1 MTQDELLVLI
11 YKKTKEHLHIYMICI
26 QKSISVI
33 NVLVRNREEAE
44 DVLQDVFV
52 KIWKNIDSILI
63 VKDVSIPGY

>member
-1 MTQDELLVLI
+1 
-11 YKKTKEHLHIYMICI
+11 
-26 QKSISVI
+26 VI

-52 KIWKNIDSILI
+52 KIWKNIDSIMI

>member
-11 YKKTKEHLHIYMICI
+11 YKKDEKVTHYPWYVF
-26 QKSISVI
+26 KSLFSVI

-52 KIWKNIDSILI
+52 KNEKHWLIWE
-63 VKDVSIPGY
+63 